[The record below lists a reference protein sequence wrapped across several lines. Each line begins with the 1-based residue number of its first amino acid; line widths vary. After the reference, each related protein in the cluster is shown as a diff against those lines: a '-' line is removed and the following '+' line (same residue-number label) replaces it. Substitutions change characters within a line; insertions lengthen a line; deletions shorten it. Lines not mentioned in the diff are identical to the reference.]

1 MSEREENAIAILEA
15 DEDVSDGDR
24 VIGDL
29 KYMTETEIIDEKKTK
44 ARKRAATERNMVP
57 F

>member
-44 ARKRAATERNMVP
+44 ARKRAATERNIVP